1 MPTVTRDPGRRTT
14 TNAATEIGQ
23 LAEALDAPRLGE
35 EMHALLRELYPICRS
50 ITGEGLR
57 RSLLTLRRLAPL
69 ELREVPSG
77 TSVFDWVVPKEWN
90 LRAARLTAPSG
101 EVIADAQWL
110 NLHVL
115 NYSAPFRGRI
125 PLEELQRHLYSI
137 PEKPDLVPYRTSY
150 YKEEWGFCL
159 ADRIRASLSPG
170 LYDVLIDSS
179 LEIGSLTYGEL
190 VLPGATTGEVLISA
204 HCCHPSLANDN
215 LSGMVLAGTLAH
227 LMEGLPLRYTYRF
240 LFVPG
245 TIGAIAWLARNED
258 RTALIRHGLVV
269 ACVGDEGPF
278 HYKRSRRG
286 GAEIDR
292 AVAYVLRH
300 CGESYELRDF
310 SPYGYDERQYC
321 SPGFD
326 LPVGSLTRTP
336 HGEYPEYHTS
346 GDNPALV
353 KPNQLVS
360 SLRRYLEVCQ
370 VLEGNRR
377 YINLSPKCE
386 PQLGKRGLY
395 GPIGGQSHAVAHQ
408 AAMLWVL
415 NQSDGRASLLE
426 IAERSQLPFQ
436 VVLAAAQALQDAGLL
451 AEQPAEGQGV
461 LSGNAPPG
469 GAP

>member
-1 MPTVTRDPGRRTT
+1 MTDRTSLPPGVAAEMLDLVRR
-14 TNAATEIGQ
+14 
-23 LAEALDAPRLGE
+23 
-35 EMHALLRELYPICRS
+35 LYP
-50 ITGEGLR
+50 LP
-57 RSLLTLRRLAPL
+57 RSLTGDGNRATLRI
-69 ELREVPSG
+69 LREVAPIEVVEVPTG
-77 TSVFDWVVPKEWN
+77 TRVFDWEVPREWN
-90 LRAARLTAPSG
+90 VRDAWIKDASG
-101 EVIADAQWL
+101 RRVVDFHES
-110 NLHVL
+110 NLHVVG
-115 NYSAPFRGRI
+115 YSTPVRARMT
-125 PLEELQRHLYSI
+125 LDELRPHLHSD
-137 PEKPDLVPYRTSY
+137 PAHPRWVPYRTSY
-150 YKEEWGFCL
+150 YTEAWGFCL
-159 ADRIRASLSPG
+159 SDEVLRALPDGTYDVCIDATLAPGSLS
-170 LYDVLIDSS
+170 
-179 LEIGSLTYGEL
+179 YGEA
-190 VLPGATTGEVLISA
+190 VLPGTGEQEVLVFTHI
-204 HCCHPSLANDN
+204 CHPALANDN